1 MKRIVQFAVSY
12 PVTISMIILGIL
24 LLGYI
29 SLGKLSID
37 LFPEINA
44 PRIFVELRA
53 GERPPEEI
61 EKQFVEG
68 IESQAIRL
76 KGVTQVSSACMVG
89 TARVKVEYNW
99 GMDMDDAFLD
109 LQKALTNYSQNSEIE
124 EFVITQH
131 DPNASPVMILAMVHP
146 EITDMNELRKTG
158 EDYIRNELIR
168 LEGVADV
175 LLTGIEEK
183 EVVVETDPYRLA
195 AFGLTTDNLV
205 QQIMSMNRNVSG
217 GSIVE
222 MGKRYIIKGTSLL
235 STENDLNNIVVAYR
249 QAASG
254 STAVSSSGSPGI
266 ASSASTASV
275 NDRVPVFLRDVA
287 RVSFSNKK
295 PENIVRVNGKRCVG
309 LSIYKETS
317 YNTVKAVEELD
328 KSLESIKKTLPG
340 YQFVLVQNQASFI
353 QNAIGEL
360 RDTALIGAL
369 FSILVL
375 FLFLRRAGL
384 TLIVSF
390 VLPVSIIAT
399 FCLMYFYG
407 LTLNIMT
414 LGGLALGAGM
424 LVDNAIVIVE
434 NIFRNLETGN
444 SLKESCI
451 RGTSEV
457 GGAIISSTLT
467 TIVVFLPIVYLHGAS
482 GALFK
487 DQAWTVAFSQVAS
500 LIIAILIIPML
511 FHWMYFKRPAVAATQ
526 SLQFKWYS
534 GMLSRVLD
542 NRKWVVLM
550 ALVLIGGTVLIL
562 PFVGSEYIP
571 QGGTNEF
578 SLDIKL
584 KEGTEL
590 LRTEGMV
597 KNLESMLNEV
607 LGDRAEIVY
616 SQIGPTGSSTS
627 EKSVFQNENT
637 ATLKIRLK
645 SSALRE
651 SESIISEIGRITQD
665 LPDAEV
671 KLIRNETALESTL
684 GTDES
689 PLMVEVTGKDIR
701 TLDTLTSAI
710 KTSLTDIPAVYN
722 LKTSIEEG
730 APEMDVIIDRYMA
743 SLYSLTAEGITQ
755 QLKDLLMGKNAGRF
769 DNSGEMNDITVK
781 LPDLSLAEFN
791 SVKLKGSRGDVPLYE
806 VARIEK
812 TVSPKQLLRNNQN
825 RIGTVTADI
834 DRTVAFDKVI
844 ARVRE
849 KLQAFVPPPDYS
861 IAITGEEEKRQDA
874 MSSLGFALILSV
886 VLVYMVMA
894 SQFESL
900 IHPFTVLL
908 TIPLAGAGSVWAFFL
923 LGKSLNIMAYIGI
936 IMLGGI
942 AVNNS
947 ILLVDA
953 INQFRDQGY
962 PLREAILRAAQNRIR
977 PILMTSLSSILGLL
991 PLTLGIG
998 ESAALR
1004 SPLAIALIA
1013 GLIASTFMSLIVI
1026 PCVYYIFDRK
1036 KTNPEPTAG

>member
-1 MKRIVQFAVSY
+1 MKKIVQFAVDF
-12 PVTISMIILGIL
+12 PVTIFMIILGIL

-44 PRIFVELRA
+44 PRIFIEIKA

-68 IESQAIRL
+68 IESQVIRL
-76 KGVTQVSSACMVG
+76 KGVSQVSSSCMVG
-89 TARVKVEYNW
+89 AARIKVEYTW
-99 GMDMDDAFLD
+99 GTDMDEAFLD
-109 LQKALTNYSQNSEIE
+109 LQKGLTTYSQNSDIE

-131 DPNASPVMILAMVHP
+131 DPNAAPVMLIAMYHP
-146 EITDMNELRKTG
+146 EITDMNELRRTG
-158 EDYIRNELIR
+158 ENYIRNELIR

-175 LLTGIEEK
+175 VLTGTEEK
-183 EVVVETDPYRLA
+183 EIVVETDPYRLG

-235 STENDLNNIVVAYR
+235 TTENDLNNIVVTYK
-249 QAASG
+249 Q
-254 STAVSSSGSPGI
+254 I
-266 ASSASTASV
+266 ASNTPATGVTNSGTAAVAAASV
-275 NDRVPVFLRDVA
+275 NSRVPVFLSDVA
-287 RVSFSNKK
+287 RVSFANKK
-295 PENIVRVNGKRCVG
+295 PDNIVRVNGKRCIG

-317 YNTVKAVEELD
+317 YNTVKAVAELN
-328 KSLESIKKTLPG
+328 KSFESIKKALPG
-340 YQFVLVQNQASFI
+340 YQFVVIQNQASFI

-369 FSILVL
+369 FSIIVL

-384 TLIVSF
+384 TLIVTV

-399 FCLMYFYG
+399 FCLMYFNG

-434 NIFRNLETGN
+434 NIFRNLESGKK
-444 SLKESCI
+444 LKEACVT
-451 RGTSEV
+451 GTSEV

-511 FHWMYFKRPAVAATQ
+511 FHIMYAKRETVTAT
-526 SLQFKWYS
+526 SALRFNWYA
-534 GMLSRVLD
+534 GFLARVLD
-542 NRKWVVLM
+542 NRIKVIGIALAFLVVT
-550 ALVLIGGTVLIL
+550 IFIL
-562 PFVGSEYIP
+562 PYVGSEYIP
-571 QGGTNEF
+571 QSGTNEF

-584 KEGTEL
+584 PEGTPLE
-590 LRTEGMV
+590 RTEGLV
-597 KNLESMLNEV
+597 RNFESMLNEV
-607 LGDRAEIVY
+607 LDNRAEIIYCQV
-616 SQIGPTGSSTS
+616 GPAETTNS

-637 ATLKIRLK
+637 AVVKIKLR
-645 SSALRE
+645 STALAE
-651 SESIISEIGRITQD
+651 SETIITEIGELTKA

-671 KLIRNETALESTL
+671 TIVRNETSLQSTL

-689 PLMVEVTGKDIR
+689 PLVVEVKGKNIAM
-701 TLDTLTSAI
+701 LDTLTMEI
-710 KTSLTDIPAVYN
+710 KQQISEIPSVYN
-722 LKTSIEEG
+722 LKTSIEKG
-730 APEMDVIIDRYMA
+730 APEIDVIIDRYMA
-743 SLYSLTAEGITQ
+743 SIYGLTAESVTT

-769 DNSGEMNDITVK
+769 DNAGDINEISVRLPEISMDEFDAVTLRSGNK
-781 LPDLSLAEFN
+781 
-791 SVKLKGSRGDVPLYE
+791 DVPLYE
-806 VARIEK
+806 IARIEK
-812 TVSPKQLLRNNQN
+812 AVSPKQLLRSNQN

-834 DRTVAFDKVI
+834 DRSVAFDKVI
-844 ARVRE
+844 ASVQE
-849 KLQAFVPPPDYS
+849 ELNAIVLPAEYS
-861 IAITGEEEKRQDA
+861 ISVTGEEQKRQDA

-894 SQFESL
+894 SQFESF

-908 TIPLAGAGSVWAFFL
+908 TIPLAGAGSIWAFFL

-953 INQFRDQGY
+953 INQFRERGF
-962 PLREAILRAAQNRIR
+962 PLREAILRASQNRIR

-991 PLTLGIG
+991 PLTLGFG

-1013 GLIASTFMSLIVI
+1013 GLTASTVMSLVVI
-1026 PCVYYIFDRK
+1026 PCVYFLFDRK
-1036 KTNPEPTAG
+1036 KKIVTQPNEA

>member
-1 MKRIVQFAVSY
+1 MKKIVQFAVNY
-12 PVTISMIILGIL
+12 PVTISMFILGIL

-29 SLGKLSID
+29 SLRKLSID

-44 PRIFVELRA
+44 PRIFVEIKA
-53 GERPPEEI
+53 GERPPDEI

-89 TARVKVEYNW
+89 AARVKVEYTW
-99 GMDMDDAFLD
+99 GTDMDEAFLD
-109 LQKALTNYSQNSEIE
+109 LQKSLTAYGQNADID

-131 DPNASPVMILAMVHP
+131 DPNASPVILIAMFHP

-158 EDYIRNELIR
+158 ENYIRNELIR

-175 LLTGIEEK
+175 VLSGIEEK
-183 EVVVETDPYRLA
+183 EIVVETDPYRLN

-205 QQIMSMNRNVSG
+205 QQIISMNRNVSG

-235 STENDLNNIVVAYR
+235 ESENDLKTIVVAFKEGPSAGTVSTATGIA
-249 QAASG
+249 AASG
-254 STAVSSSGSPGI
+254 ISK
-266 ASSASTASV
+266 
-275 NDRVPVFLRDVA
+275 RVPVFLSDVA
-287 RVSFSNKK
+287 QVSFANKK
-295 PENIVRVNGKRCVG
+295 PENIVRVNGKRCIG

-317 YNTVKAVEELD
+317 YNTVKAVEELN
-328 KSLESIKKTLPG
+328 KAFESIKKALPA
-340 YQFVLVQNQASFI
+340 YQFVVIQNQASFI

-369 FSILVL
+369 FSIIVL
-375 FLFLRRAGL
+375 FLFLRRVGL
-384 TLIVSF
+384 TIIVSF

-434 NIFRNLETGN
+434 NIFRNLEAGN
-444 SLKESCI
+444 TLKDSCI
-451 RGTSEV
+451 KGTSEV
-457 GGAIISSTLT
+457 GGAIISSTIT

-487 DQAWTVAFSQVAS
+487 DQAWTVAFSQVVS
-500 LIIAILIIPML
+500 LLIAILIIPML
-511 FHWMYFKRPAVAATQ
+511 FHWMYARRKAVTATHA
-526 SLQFKWYS
+526 LRFTWYT
-534 GMLSRVLD
+534 GFLSFILN
-542 NRKWVVLM
+542 NRKKVIAM
-550 ALVLIGGTVLIL
+550 ALILIIGTVLII
-562 PFVGSEYIP
+562 PYIGSEYIP
-571 QGGTNEF
+571 QSGINEF

-584 KEGTEL
+584 KEGTQL
-590 LRTEGMV
+590 QRTDGLV
-597 KNLESMLNEV
+597 KNLESMLDEA
-607 LGDRAEIVY
+607 LGGRAEIIY
-616 SQIGPTGSSTS
+616 SQVGPTSSSTS
-627 EKSVFQNENT
+627 ERSVFQNENT
-637 ATLKIRLK
+637 ATVKIRLK
-645 SSALRE
+645 HSAIRE
-651 SESIISEIGRITQD
+651 SEAIITKIGEISKT

-671 KLIRNETALESTL
+671 TVVRNETSLESTL

-689 PLMVEVTGKDIR
+689 PLVVQVTGRDINV
-701 TLDTLTSAI
+701 LDTLTAGI
-710 KTSLTDIPAVYN
+710 KQELADIPAVYN

-730 APEMDVIIDRYMA
+730 APEVDVIIDRYMA
-743 SLYSLTAEGITQ
+743 SMYNLTAEGITT
-755 QLKDLLMGKNAGRF
+755 QLKDQLMGKKAGKFDNAG
-769 DNSGEMNDITVK
+769 EMDDITVR
-781 LPDLSLAEFN
+781 LPELSLAEFN
-791 SVKLKGSRGDVPLYE
+791 AIALKSGTKDIPLSE
-806 VARIEK
+806 VARMK
-812 TVSPKQLLRNNQN
+812 RSVSPKQLLRNNQN

-834 DRTVAFDKVI
+834 DRSVAFDKVI
-844 ARVRE
+844 ARVRQ
-849 KLQAFVPPPDYS
+849 KLVSVELPSEYNIS
-861 IAITGEEEKRQDA
+861 ITGEEQKRQDA
-874 MSSLGFALILSV
+874 MSSLGFALFLSV
-886 VLVYMVMA
+886 ILVYMVMA

-908 TIPLAGAGSVWAFFL
+908 TIPLAGAGSLWAFFL

-953 INQFRDQGY
+953 INQFRERGY
-962 PLREAILRAAQNRIR
+962 PLREAILGAAQNRIR

-991 PLTLGIG
+991 PLTLGFG

-1013 GLIASTFMSLIVI
+1013 GLTASTVMSLVVI
-1026 PCVYYIFDRK
+1026 PCVYYMFDRTK
-1036 KTNPEPTAG
+1036 SKEPKPIEG